1 MMCRF
6 VKGIN
11 QCLMILLVAPL
22 VAGCA
27 SISPHANFKD
37 ALYEIVGKA
46 LDDIPPYTWPHNL
59 KRIDET
65 PLPNGNVEYRYR
77 YVRTCRI
84 ILEVNAQTR
93 IIVGAR
99 FEGKDTDCV
108 INP

>member
-1 MMCRF
+1 MMRRS
-6 VKGIN
+6 VTRHHHVV
-11 QCLMILLVAPL
+11 MILLVAL
-22 VAGCA
+22 LGAGCP
-27 SISPHANFKD
+27 SITPHANFKD

-77 YVRTCRI
+77 YIRTCRI

-93 IIVGAR
+93 LIVGAR